1 MNPGA
6 TEEAGQTARG
16 IVDALKTQ
24 PLVLVLLLINLIFV
38 SFLGF
43 GMHEQAARKDKLIED
58 LARYVASCPSAVPVL
73 PKE

>member
-16 IVDALKTQ
+16 IVDALKAQ

-38 SFLGF
+38 AFLWF
-43 GMHEQAARKDKLIED
+43 GLHEQATRKDKLVED
-58 LARYVASCPSAVPVL
+58 LARYVASCPSAVIV